1 MKNIDKN
8 EKNEKNN
15 DKNKIKDMPSFLGE
29 IDRKFKFL
37 MTKKTITSNDLL
49 ELKSFI
55 YNEYEKDMIVDIKDL
70 NNMQKKLMLDLYDL

>member
-1 MKNIDKN
+1 
-8 EKNEKNN
+8 
-15 DKNKIKDMPSFLGE
+15 MPSFLGE

-70 NNMQKKLMLDLYDL
+70 NNMQKRLMLDLYDV

>member
-1 MKNIDKN
+1 
-8 EKNEKNN
+8 
-15 DKNKIKDMPSFLGE
+15 MPSFLGE

-70 NNMQKKLMLDLYDL
+70 NNMQKKLMLDLYDV

>member
-1 MKNIDKN
+1 MRKYQI
-8 EKNEKNN
+8 
-15 DKNKIKDMPSFLGE
+15 MPSFLGE

-55 YNEYEKDMIVDIKDL
+55 FNEYEKDMIVDIKDL
-70 NNMQKKLMLDLYDL
+70 NNMQKRLMLDLYDV

>member
-1 MKNIDKN
+1 
-8 EKNEKNN
+8 
-15 DKNKIKDMPSFLGE
+15 MPSFLGE

-55 YNEYEKDMIVDIKDL
+55 FNEYEKDMIVDIKDL
-70 NNMQKKLMLDLYDL
+70 NNMQKRLMLDLYDV

>member
-1 MKNIDKN
+1 
-8 EKNEKNN
+8 
-15 DKNKIKDMPSFLGE
+15 MPLFLGE

-49 ELKSFI
+49 DLKSFI

-70 NNMQKKLMLDLYDL
+70 NNMQRKLLLDLYDV

>member
-1 MKNIDKN
+1 
-8 EKNEKNN
+8 
-15 DKNKIKDMPSFLGE
+15 MPSFLGE

-49 ELKSFI
+49 DLKSFI

-70 NNMQKKLMLDLYDL
+70 NNMQKKLMLDLYDV

>member
-1 MKNIDKN
+1 
-8 EKNEKNN
+8 
-15 DKNKIKDMPSFLGE
+15 MPSFLGE

-49 ELKSFI
+49 DLKSFI

-70 NNMQKKLMLDLYDL
+70 NNMQKKLLLDLYDV